1 VEDPLVMTTS
11 GAGLGLYIVR
21 ALARALGGDVA
32 VDSMLGV
39 GSTFSVRLP
48 ATAGAMPPATQPARV
63 G

>member
-1 VEDPLVMTTS
+1 MTTS

-21 ALARALGGDVA
+21 ALARALGGDVG

-48 ATAGAMPPATQPARV
+48 ATVDAVLPPAIQPARV
-63 G
+63 A